1 MSKPDHWRGLPLASC
16 ISRSVDVPGRA
27 SDFNTPGAVRT
38 IWIVA
43 GFDVEPK
50 MLWPFN
56 RFRNPT
62 VPRGT
67 IEAIYGMIVAQ
78 AREPAFYASLGV
90 RDTVNGRFDM
100 LILHLWLVLRRLQS
114 VEGGNRP
121 SQALFDRFC
130 ADMDD
135 NLREMGVGDLTVPK
149 RMQAFGEAFY
159 GRSAAYDLAFEAGD
173 EELAQA
179 LSKNVFNG
187 EAVDSARALAAYV
200 RETSESLARLPD
212 EAFRHGTWTF
222 PRPMARSAG
231 EAS

>member
-1 MSKPDHWRGLPLASC
+1 
-16 ISRSVDVPGRA
+16 
-27 SDFNTPGAVRT
+27 
-38 IWIVA
+38 
-43 GFDVEPK
+43 

-78 AREPAFYASLGV
+78 AREPVFYAELGV

-100 LILHLWLVLRRLQS
+100 LILHLWLVLRRLQPL
-114 VEGGNRP
+114 EGGGAL
-121 SQALFDRFC
+121 SQALFDHFC

-159 GRSAAYDLAFEAGD
+159 GRSAAYDLAFAGSD
-173 EELAQA
+173 EDLAQA

-187 EAVDSARALAAYV
+187 EAMESARWLAAYV
-200 RETSESLARLPD
+200 RKASGQLETVDAEAIRKGSWSFPAPDAVLP
-212 EAFRHGTWTF
+212 GGV
-222 PRPMARSAG
+222 S
-231 EAS
+231 

>member
-1 MSKPDHWRGLPLASC
+1 MSRVAFLLPLASAEALTYRAELP
-16 ISRSVDVPGRA
+16 ISTHRGPSGRSGIA
-27 SDFNTPGAVRT
+27 
-38 IWIVA
+38 A

-56 RFRNPT
+56 RFWNPT

-100 LILHLWLVLRRLQS
+100 LILHLWLVLRRLQA
-114 VEGGNRP
+114 VEGGNNM

-173 EELAQA
+173 EELTQA

-187 EAVDSARALAAYV
+187 EAVEGARALAAYV
-200 RETSESLARLPD
+200 RETSDSLTKLAD
-212 EAFRHGTWTF
+212 EAAREGAWTF
-222 PRPMARSAG
+222 PKPVAG
-231 EAS
+231 LPGGAS

>member
-1 MSKPDHWRGLPLASC
+1 
-16 ISRSVDVPGRA
+16 
-27 SDFNTPGAVRT
+27 
-38 IWIVA
+38 
-43 GFDVEPK
+43 

-78 AREPAFYASLGV
+78 AREPAFYAGLHV

-100 LILHLWLVLRRLQS
+100 LILHLWLVLRRLQP
-114 VEGGNRP
+114 VDGGNSL

-159 GRSAAYDLAFEAGD
+159 GRTSAYDLAFEAGD
-173 EELAQA
+173 DALAQA
-179 LSKNVFNG
+179 LSRNVFNG
-187 EAVDSARALAAYV
+187 EFLDNAKALAAYV
-200 RETSESLARLPD
+200 RNVNTTLAALDDTAVRT
-212 EAFRHGTWTF
+212 GSWTF
-222 PRPMARSAG
+222 LKPQFALGAEP
-231 EAS
+231 

>member
-1 MSKPDHWRGLPLASC
+1 
-16 ISRSVDVPGRA
+16 
-27 SDFNTPGAVRT
+27 
-38 IWIVA
+38 
-43 GFDVEPK
+43 

-56 RFRNPT
+56 RFKSPT

-78 AREPAFYASLGV
+78 AREPTFYEHLGV

-100 LILHLWLVLRRLQS
+100 LILHLWLVFRRLQS
-114 VEGGNRP
+114 VEEGSHL
-121 SQALFDRFC
+121 SQTLFDRFC

-135 NLREMGVGDLTVPK
+135 NLREMGIGDLTVPK

-179 LSKNVFNG
+179 LSRNVFNG
-187 EAVDSARALAAYV
+187 ETMDSARVLAAYV
-200 RETSESLARLPD
+200 RETSRSLAQLPD
-212 EAFRHGTWTF
+212 GAVRRGAWAF
-222 PRPMARSAG
+222 PRPVPNSPS

>member
-1 MSKPDHWRGLPLASC
+1 
-16 ISRSVDVPGRA
+16 
-27 SDFNTPGAVRT
+27 
-38 IWIVA
+38 
-43 GFDVEPK
+43 

-78 AREPAFYASLGV
+78 AREPAFYAELGV

-100 LILHLWLVLRRLQS
+100 LILHLWLVLRRLQPL
-114 VEGGNRP
+114 EGSSAL
-121 SQALFDRFC
+121 SQALFDHFC

-159 GRSAAYDLAFEAGD
+159 GRSAAYDLAFAGGD
-173 EELAQA
+173 EDLAQA

-187 EAVDSARALAAYV
+187 EAMESARRLAAYV
-200 RETSESLARLPD
+200 CTASAKLEALDAEAIRKGKWSFPAPD
-212 EAFRHGTWTF
+212 TVLSGGV
-222 PRPMARSAG
+222 S
-231 EAS
+231 

>member
-1 MSKPDHWRGLPLASC
+1 
-16 ISRSVDVPGRA
+16 
-27 SDFNTPGAVRT
+27 
-38 IWIVA
+38 
-43 GFDVEPK
+43 

-56 RFRNPT
+56 RFRNPA

-78 AREPAFYASLGV
+78 AREPAFYADLHV

-100 LILHLWLVLRRLQS
+100 LILHLWLVLRRLQPVPAGS
-114 VEGGNRP
+114 AL

-159 GRSAAYDLAFEAGD
+159 GRTSAYDLAFESGD
-173 EELAQA
+173 EALAQA
-179 LSKNVFNG
+179 LSRNVFNG
-187 EAVDSARALAAYV
+187 EFPESARTLAAYV
-200 RETSESLARLPD
+200 RQTSSAL
-212 EAFRHGTWTF
+212 EALGDAAVTGGSWSF
-222 PRPMARSAG
+222 PKPRVVSGAPA
-231 EAS
+231 

>member
-1 MSKPDHWRGLPLASC
+1 
-16 ISRSVDVPGRA
+16 
-27 SDFNTPGAVRT
+27 
-38 IWIVA
+38 
-43 GFDVEPK
+43 

-62 VPRGT
+62 APRGT

-78 AREPAFYASLGV
+78 AREPAFYAGLHV

-100 LILHLWLVLRRLQS
+100 LILHLWLVLRRLQA
-114 VEGGNRP
+114 VDGGSNL

-159 GRSAAYDLAFEAGD
+159 GRSSAYDLAFEAGD
-173 EELAQA
+173 EALAQA

-187 EAVDSARALAAYV
+187 EHADSAKALALYVRKASAALAAADDAAV
-200 RETSESLARLPD
+200 RAGSWAFPKLQVASL
-212 EAFRHGTWTF
+212 EA
-222 PRPMARSAG
+222 
-231 EAS
+231 EI

>member
-1 MSKPDHWRGLPLASC
+1 
-16 ISRSVDVPGRA
+16 
-27 SDFNTPGAVRT
+27 
-38 IWIVA
+38 
-43 GFDVEPK
+43 

-100 LILHLWLVLRRLQS
+100 LILHLWLVLRRLQA
-114 VEGGNRP
+114 VEGGNSM

-187 EAVDSARALAAYV
+187 EAVDGARALASYV
-200 RETSESLARLPD
+200 REASSGLAKLAE
-212 EAFRHGTWTF
+212 EAVRKGAWTF
-222 PRPMARSAG
+222 PQPMA
-231 EAS
+231 ASQGGAS

>member
-1 MSKPDHWRGLPLASC
+1 
-16 ISRSVDVPGRA
+16 
-27 SDFNTPGAVRT
+27 
-38 IWIVA
+38 
-43 GFDVEPK
+43 

-56 RFRNPT
+56 RFWNPT

-78 AREPAFYASLGV
+78 AREPAFYTRLGV
-90 RDTVNGRFDM
+90 SDTVNGRFDM

-114 VEGGNRP
+114 VEGGDGL

-159 GRSAAYDLAFEAGD
+159 GRSAAYDLAFEAG
-173 EELAQA
+173 EAELARA
-179 LSKNVFNG
+179 LSRNVFNG
-187 EAVDSARALAAYV
+187 EAPDSARALAAYV
-200 RETSESLARLPD
+200 REASENLGKSDDASIRKGVL
-212 EAFRHGTWTF
+212 TF
-222 PRPMARSAG
+222 PAPGANPPRV
-231 EAS
+231 AS

>member
-1 MSKPDHWRGLPLASC
+1 
-16 ISRSVDVPGRA
+16 
-27 SDFNTPGAVRT
+27 
-38 IWIVA
+38 
-43 GFDVEPK
+43 

-78 AREPAFYASLGV
+78 AREPLFYADLHV

-100 LILHLWLVLRRLQS
+100 LILHLWLVLRRLQPAD
-114 VEGGNRP
+114 GGNSL

-159 GRSAAYDLAFEAGD
+159 GRSSAYDLAFETDD
-173 EELAQA
+173 EALAQA
-179 LSKNVFNG
+179 LSRNVFNG
-187 EAVDSARALAAYV
+187 EHLDSAKALAAYI
-200 RETSESLARLPD
+200 RKTSASLAAIDDAALRAGSWAFPKPQAVSL
-212 EAFRHGTWTF
+212 EAET
-222 PRPMARSAG
+222 
-231 EAS
+231 

>member
-1 MSKPDHWRGLPLASC
+1 
-16 ISRSVDVPGRA
+16 
-27 SDFNTPGAVRT
+27 
-38 IWIVA
+38 
-43 GFDVEPK
+43 

-78 AREPAFYASLGV
+78 AREPAFYEDLHV

-100 LILHLWLVLRRLQS
+100 LILHLWLVLRRLQP
-114 VEGGNRP
+114 VDGGNAL

-159 GRSAAYDLAFEAGD
+159 GRTSAYDLAFEAGD
-173 EELAQA
+173 EALAQA
-179 LSKNVFNG
+179 LSRNVFNG
-187 EAVDSARALAAYV
+187 ELLDSAKALAIYVRNTVAALAASDDAAI
-200 RETSESLARLPD
+200 RTGS
-212 EAFRHGTWTF
+212 WTF
-222 PRPMARSAG
+222 PKPQI
-231 EAS
+231 ASLGAQT